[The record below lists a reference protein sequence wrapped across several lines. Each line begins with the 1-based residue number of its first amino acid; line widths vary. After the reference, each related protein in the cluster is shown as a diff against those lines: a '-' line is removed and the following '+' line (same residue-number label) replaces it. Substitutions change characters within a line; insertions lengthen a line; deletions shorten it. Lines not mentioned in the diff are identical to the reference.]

1 MTDIVKVGRVIEM
14 AARIILENGGET
26 YRAEDTCER
35 ISNAMGIDEVNA
47 IALPTGFFVNLC
59 TGGSEQRV
67 VISRIKRRT
76 VNLERLDRVN
86 SVSRELTGGVI
97 SLEEAER
104 RLEMLLIPQKSSS
117 LLKSLFF
124 CLSSGFFALLI
135 GGGWFEFIAAIV
147 CGFLVSILTRL
158 FDKFDLYRF
167 LISFLAGALTAVF
180 SVLFV
185 TVFQRGQLEQ
195 IIIGAIMPLLPGLAM
210 TNAIRDTM
218 NGDLVSGTAKI
229 FEVVMTAVA
238 IAAGAGVVLSA
249 YLWLGGVL
257 PQ

>member
-35 ISNAMGIDEVNA
+35 ISAATGVDEVNA
-47 IALPTGFFVNLC
+47 IALTTGFFVNLSSN
-59 TGGSEQRV
+59 GAEQRV
-67 VISRIKRRT
+67 VIRRIKRRT
-76 VNLERLDRVN
+76 VNLEKLDQVN
-86 SVSRELTGGVI
+86 SVSRELTSGSI
-97 SLEEAER
+97 SLDEAEQ
-104 RLEMLLIPQKSSS
+104 RLEKLLVPQKSST
-117 LLKSLFF
+117 LVKSLFF

-147 CGFLVSILTRL
+147 CGFLVSMITRL
-158 FDKFDLYRF
+158 LDKFDLYRF
-167 LISFLAGALTAVF
+167 LVSFLAGALTALFSLLFLAVF
-180 SVLFV
+180 R
-185 TVFQRGQLEQ
+185 RGELEQ

-218 NGDLVSGTAKI
+218 NGDLISGTAKI
-229 FEVVMTAVA
+229 FEVVLTAVA

-257 PQ
+257 PS